1 MDDITQLTQVRKI
14 RGILSEDDELKAT
27 FELMIVLCNILFKNA
42 SDELLE
48 IIKSELCSELCEP

>member
-1 MDDITQLTQVRKI
+1 MDITQLTQVRKI

-48 IIKSELCSELCEP
+48 IIKSELCSELCES